1 MPGENI
7 NTEPQCEQ
15 ASEPTCTR
23 LVADGLGGSDI
34 CNRLSHTSV
43 IERSQDCKSRR
54 VGLFT
59 LGALHDTER
68 PCRKRRKCRHVK
80 LGCRNFLRS
89 ARRAEKAVQGVT
101 RKSLNE
107 PRRTWS
113 ICCCIPST
121 KQLICVIHMG
131 KYNHGH

>member
-7 NTEPQCEQ
+7 NTEPQREQ

-34 CNRLSHTSV
+34 CNRLTHTSV
-43 IERSQDCKSRR
+43 IERSQDPKSRR
-54 VGLFT
+54 VGLIT
-59 LGALHDTER
+59 LGALNVTKC
-68 PCRKRRKCRHVK
+68 PCRKRRKCSHVK
-80 LGCRNFLRS
+80 LGCRYFLRS
-89 ARRAEKAVQGVT
+89 ARRAEKAVQGGT
-101 RKSLNE
+101 SKSLSE
-107 PRRTWS
+107 RRRTWS

-121 KQLICVIHMG
+121 KQLICIIHMG